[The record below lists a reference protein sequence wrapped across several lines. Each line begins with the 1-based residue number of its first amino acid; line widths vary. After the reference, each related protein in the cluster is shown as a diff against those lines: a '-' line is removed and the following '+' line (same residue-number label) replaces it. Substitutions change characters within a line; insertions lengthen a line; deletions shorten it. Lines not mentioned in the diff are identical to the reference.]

1 MFDKLMKRTS
11 RIYESIS
18 LSLSFLL
25 GNKLRSLLS
34 ILGITIGIFCIVAVL
49 TATHSLEQN
58 IRANIDKMGDN
69 IVYVQKMPWSFRS
82 RTPWW
87 EYQSRPKTSE
97 KEYERLKLEADK
109 NIIKNIAYFYEFGDN
124 TLKSK
129 IESISSVRATAVSG
143 DFFEIN
149 QWELAYGRFFNTY
162 EIEKGENSII
172 LGHNLAKNLFIGR
185 VPIGRKLKF
194 NGHTVNIIGVL
205 EHQGNN
211 MGGSQYDNIAILSS
225 EFAQKFANPKV
236 NANVGTS
243 MVLKGYPGMDIKY
256 LDFEIKRLMR
266 SIRKLKPK
274 EEDNFAI
281 NKLTTVSNQL
291 DQTFGVIDIVGV
303 IIGGFSLLVGGF
315 SIANIMFV
323 SVKERT
329 SIIGLQKALGA
340 KRSFIMSQFLFES
353 VMLCIVGAAIG
364 IGIVVGLGLL
374 ASNFTSFQ
382 IYFSTSVFV
391 WGIVVSTV
399 IGLVSGIAPALL
411 AARMDPVVALRK

>member
-69 IVYVQKMPWSFRS
+69 IVYVQKMPWSFGS

-149 QWELAYGRFFNTY
+149 QWELAYGRFFNAY

-236 NANVGTS
+236 NANV
-243 MVLKGYPGMDIKY
+243 
-256 LDFEIKRLMR
+256 
-266 SIRKLKPK
+266 
-274 EEDNFAI
+274 
-281 NKLTTVSNQL
+281 
-291 DQTFGVIDIVGV
+291 
-303 IIGGFSLLVGGF
+303 
-315 SIANIMFV
+315 
-323 SVKERT
+323 
-329 SIIGLQKALGA
+329 
-340 KRSFIMSQFLFES
+340 
-353 VMLCIVGAAIG
+353 
-364 IGIVVGLGLL
+364 
-374 ASNFTSFQ
+374 
-382 IYFSTSVFV
+382 
-391 WGIVVSTV
+391 
-399 IGLVSGIAPALL
+399 
-411 AARMDPVVALRK
+411 